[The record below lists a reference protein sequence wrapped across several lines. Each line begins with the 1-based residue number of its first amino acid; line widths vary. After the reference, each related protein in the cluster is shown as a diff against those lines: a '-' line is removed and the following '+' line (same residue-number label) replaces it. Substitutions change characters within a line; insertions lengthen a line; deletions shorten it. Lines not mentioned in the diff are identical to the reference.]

1 MLSKRRDWY
10 MDYYSKFG
18 KYPDKMDGFYEKDNV
33 LTPLS
38 PEEEAKKLAEDEAA
52 AAGKK

>member
-1 MLSKRRDWY
+1 